1 MYNLREEA
9 KNFHVKGR
17 GNGYVLEKDGMRVYF
32 SGDTEDIP
40 EVYPYHYRGRP
51 EVSDVKQF
59 AALVKEGNPK
69 IRVVQLDWYPGEDY

>member
-17 GNGYVLEKDGMRVYF
+17 GNGYVLEKNGIRLYF

-40 EVYPYHYRGRP
+40 
-51 EVSDVKQF
+51 
-59 AALVKEGNPK
+59 
-69 IRVVQLDWYPGEDY
+69 